1 MSRRYGFYLGAAAL
15 LLVGLLG
22 SYLLSIATPYQKT
35 LKHGPAPE
43 VHNNPYLAAERFL
56 SLQGR
61 KVQRADSLEVLAT
74 LPSKGQTLIL
84 LGSREN
90 MTPKQTAR
98 VQQWTAKGGHLIVIA
113 ERLWDNKRQA
123 SGDLLLDPLGI
134 EQHMSADLAKEE
146 QQQAKTAVEPTPESS
161 NPEPPA
167 NVSQTSA
174 SAPDSD
180 SDLGPDAAAK
190 SKSDAPAKPR
200 YPKLTKLYL
209 ENEDAPAYIDFDT
222 DFHLTDSKDLA
233 HAWANSSDS
242 THMLQLDQGEGLL
255 TVLTDNWLW
264 QNANI
269 ADYDNAWLL
278 WYLTQD
284 SEVTLLYRADRDD
297 LFSLLV
303 KHFPQT
309 LLALSLLL
317 AAGLWAAGMRQGPLQ
332 LPVNRNRRQ
341 LQEHLRSSAD
351 FQLRHAGQRSLLQA
365 LQRDI
370 QRRAR
375 CRHLG
380 FERLAVAEQ
389 WQALG
394 RLTRLTP
401 RAISQAMRP
410 PSEQRLSASE
420 FTRQVAHLQT
430 LRNLL

>member
-1 MSRRYGFYLGAAAL
+1 MTRRYGFYLGAAVVL
-15 LLVGLLG
+15 LLGLLG

-43 VHNNPYLAAERFL
+43 VQNNPYLAAEHFL
-56 SLQGR
+56 SQQGR
-61 KVQRADSLEVLAT
+61 KVQRADSLDVLAN
-74 LPSKGQTLIL
+74 LPSKGQTLIM

-90 MTPKQTAR
+90 LTPKQTAR
-98 VQQWTAKGGHLIVIA
+98 VQQWTASGGHLIVIA
-113 ERLWDNKRQA
+113 ERIWDQDQHA

-134 EQHMSADLAKEE
+134 EQHMTEDLAKEDQQE
-146 QQQAKTAVEPTPESS
+146 QTNNGAEKTSDNEAEADE
-161 NPEPPA
+161 
-167 NVSQTSA
+167 
-174 SAPDSD
+174 PDSD
-180 SDLGPDAAAK
+180 SDSDSQPAP
-190 SKSDAPAKPR
+190 SDADKPQPGEPEKPQ
-200 YPKLTKLYL
+200 YPELTKLYL

-222 DFHLTDSKDLA
+222 EFHLNDGKDLA

-242 THMLQLDQGEGLL
+242 THMLQLDQGDGLL
-255 TVLTDNWLW
+255 TVLTDNWIW

-269 ADYDNAWLL
+269 DRYDNAWLL

-297 LFSLLV
+297 LFSLLL
-303 KHFPQT
+303 KHFPQA

-317 AAGLWAAGMRQGPLQ
+317 AATLWAAGMRQGPLLQ
-332 LPVNRNRRQ
+332 PASHGRRQ
-341 LQEHLRSSAD
+341 LVEHLRSSAD

-370 QRRAR
+370 QQRAR
-375 CRHLG
+375 RRHPG

-401 RAISQAMRP
+401 RAIGQAMRP
-410 PSEQRLSASE
+410 PAEQRLSASE

>member
-1 MSRRYGFYLGAAAL
+1 MTRRKGFYLSAGVVL
-15 LLVGLLG
+15 LLGLLG

-43 VHNNPYLAAERFL
+43 VKNNPYLAAEHFL
-56 SLQGR
+56 RQQGR
-61 KVQRADSLEVLAT
+61 KVQRADSLEVLAN
-74 LPSKGQTLIL
+74 LASKGQTLIM

-90 MTPKQTAR
+90 LTPKQTAR
-98 VQQWTAKGGHLIVIA
+98 LQQWTAKGGHLIVIA
-113 ERLWDNKRQA
+113 ERLWDKEQNT

-134 EQHMSADLAKEE
+134 EQHMSDDLDKEE
-146 QQQAKTAVEPTPESS
+146 EPQPTPTPAQASTEEST
-161 NPEPPA
+161 A
-167 NVSQTSA
+167 NTDKS
-174 SAPDSD
+174 DSD
-180 SDLGPDAAAK
+180 SDSDSESAPSDAAKNQPDA
-190 SKSDAPAKPR
+190 PEKPK
-200 YPKLTKLYL
+200 YPELTQLYL

-222 DFHLTDSKDLA
+222 DFHLTDSQDLA

-242 THMLQLDQGEGLL
+242 THMLQLDQGDGLL
-255 TVLTDNWLW
+255 TVLTDNWIW

-269 ADYDNAWLL
+269 GDYDNAWLL

-284 SEVTLLYRADRDD
+284 SEVTLLYRADRED
-297 LFSLLV
+297 LFSLLL
-303 KHFPQT
+303 KHFPQA

-317 AAGLWAAGMRQGPLQ
+317 AASLWAAGLRQGPLQ
-332 LPVNRNRRQ
+332 QPVSHGRRQ
-341 LQEHLRSSAD
+341 LAEHLRSSAD
-351 FQLRHAGQRSLLQA
+351 FQLRHAGQRSLLQG

-375 CRHLG
+375 RRHPG

-389 WQALG
+389 WQTLG

-401 RAISQAMRP
+401 RAVAQAMRP
-410 PSEQRLSASE
+410 PAEQRLSASE